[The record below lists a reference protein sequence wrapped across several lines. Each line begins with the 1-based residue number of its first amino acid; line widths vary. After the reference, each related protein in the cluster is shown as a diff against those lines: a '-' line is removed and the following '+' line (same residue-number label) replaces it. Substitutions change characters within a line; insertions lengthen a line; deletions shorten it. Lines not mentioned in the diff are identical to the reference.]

1 MWLYHLLDIIST
13 ITEMLV
19 FYTMIACFCK
29 KPRFKVEISGIMPP
43 ALLMVFVTVSTYL
56 TDLGAIK
63 IFGILVLMVVLV
75 NLFYEIPF
83 HESFVVM
90 EMSFLLMSMLPEA
103 VSLSLMSYIYDGDI
117 MVAMEAGSILK
128 WQIYVIIIV
137 FRCLLL
143 AVTYRLLHN
152 FIYHVQ
158 AKDVAVLSISF
169 FFAFCVSFASTYGYL
184 NLQVGDTFRLDLITS
199 VLCVY
204 FAVQFLYSK
213 NVSYLR
219 EQEQR
224 DKIQIVQLQQQFTY
238 YQDKLKDEERVRA
251 LYHDLKNHLLVLES
265 RQNTEETR
273 QMAESLRSQIASYEN
288 YVHTGNE
295 FLDIILKDKA
305 VKAREKQI
313 DFSAMVDWGGIDF
326 VEPLDISTIFGNAID
341 NAIEA
346 CEKLAENQ
354 RLITIKAECVRDM
367 LLITIENSTLSEA
380 QPIEGTTKQDH
391 FLHGFGIS
399 NIKNAVEKYGGQCS
413 FRQEDGTYRLK
424 ILIPIP

>member
-1 MWLYHLLDIIST
+1 MWLYNLLDILST

-29 KPRFKVEISGIMPP
+29 KPRFQAGISRIMPP
-43 ALLMVFVTVSTYL
+43 VFLMVFVTVSTYL

-63 IFGILVLMVVLV
+63 IFVVLVLMVVLV
-75 NLFYEIPF
+75 HLFYEIPF
-83 HESFVVM
+83 HESLVVM

-103 VSLSLMSYIYDGDI
+103 VGVSLMSSIYDGDI
-117 MVAMEAGSILK
+117 MVTMGASPILR
-128 WQIYVIIIV
+128 WQIYVTVII
-137 FRCLLL
+137 FRCILL
-143 AVTYRLLHN
+143 AVTYRFLHN

-158 AKDVAVLSISF
+158 PKDVAVLSISF
-169 FFAFCVSFASTYGYL
+169 FFAFCVSFASTYRYL
-184 NLQVGDTFRLDLITS
+184 NLQAGDTFRLDLITS

-213 NVSYLR
+213 NVSCLR

-224 DKIQIVQLQQQFTY
+224 DQIQIAQLKQQFTY
-238 YQDKLKDEERVRA
+238 YQDKRKDEERVRA

-273 QMAESLRSQIASYEN
+273 QMAESLRSQIAGYEN

-341 NAIEA
+341 NAMEA
-346 CEKLAENQ
+346 CEKLAEDQ
-354 RLITIKAECVRDM
+354 RLITVKAESVRDM
-367 LLITIENSTLSEA
+367 LLITIENSTLSEV
-380 QPIEGTTKQDH
+380 QPIEGTTKQDP

>member
-1 MWLYHLLDIIST
+1 MTGLYRFADMLST
-13 ITEMLV
+13 ITQVMINFVVVNSLCRKLKVKYTNWILPVLLCGLIYFWTWVIVDGTWKLTAQLILV
-19 FYTMIACFCK
+19 IALSRLLYKDSIYNIIAAAFMGFIVTCSCESLTLLAAGWFTDSIT
-29 KPRFKVEISGIMPP
+29 VNISGMVLVSLSVYIINILINM
-43 ALLMVFVTVSTYL
+43 AVMFLMVYLFRNFRYQLQKKDFLIVGLFELVVFLIINYTVAQFLTAGIFDERVEFFAMLLAMAFVTV
-56 TDLGAIK
+56 
-63 IFGILVLMVVLV
+63 
-75 NLFYEIPF
+75 
-83 HESFVVM
+83 
-90 EMSFLLMSMLPEA
+90 
-103 VSLSLMSYIYDGDI
+103 
-117 MVAMEAGSILK
+117 
-128 WQIYVIIIV
+128 
-137 FRCLLL
+137 
-143 AVTYRLLHN
+143 
-152 FIYHVQ
+152 
-158 AKDVAVLSISF
+158 
-169 FFAFCVSFASTYGYL
+169 
-184 NLQVGDTFRLDLITS
+184 
-199 VLCVY
+199 
-204 FAVQFLYSK
+204 FLYMK
-213 NVSYLR
+213 NAYYLR

-224 DKIQIVQLQQQFTY
+224 DKIQIAQLQQQFTY

-273 QMAESLRSQIASYEN
+273 QMAESLRSQIAGYEN

-341 NAIEA
+341 NAMEA
-346 CEKLAENQ
+346 CEKLAEDQ
-354 RLITIKAECVRDM
+354 RLITVKAECVRDM

-380 QPIEGTTKQDH
+380 YPTEETTKQDR

>member
-1 MWLYHLLDIIST
+1 MWLYNLLDIVNSV
-13 ITEMLV
+13 TEALV
-19 FYTMIACFCK
+19 LYVMTGCFCK
-29 KPRFKVEISGIMPP
+29 EARFPKNISRIVPPILYFIFVVIMT
-43 ALLMVFVTVSTYL
+43 FF

-63 IFGILVLMVVLV
+63 IFFFLLLIVLLTKSCYKGS
-75 NLFYEIPF
+75 FYE
-83 HESFVVM
+83 SLVVM
-90 EMSFLLMSMLPEA
+90 ELSYLLMTMIPET
-103 VSLSLMSYIYDGDI
+103 VSTLLISLIYQGDI
-117 MVAMEAGSILK
+117 LITVGDSFILK
-128 WQIYVIIIV
+128 WQIYVASIV
-137 FRCLLL
+137 VRCFLL
-143 AVTYRLLHN
+143 AAVYRLLHN
-152 FIYHVQ
+152 FTYNVQ
-158 AKDVAVLSISF
+158 PRDVAVLSVSF
-169 FFAFCVSFASTYGYL
+169 FFAFCVSIVSAYGYL
-184 NLQVGDTFRLDLITS
+184 NLQIGDTFGLDLITS
-199 VLCVY
+199 VLCIC
-204 FAVQFLYSK
+204 FIVQFLYSK
-213 NVSYLR
+213 NVFSLR

-224 DKIQIVQLQQQFTY
+224 NKIKIAQLQQQFTY

-265 RQNTEETR
+265 RQNTEEIR
-273 QMAESLRSQIASYEN
+273 QMAESLRSQIAGYEN

-295 FLDIILKDKA
+295 FLDIILKDKV

-346 CEKLAENQ
+346 CEKLAEDQ
-354 RLITIKAECVRDM
+354 RLITVKAECVRDM

-413 FRQEDGTYRLK
+413 FRREDGTYRLK